1 MSAKYIEIELMISF
15 NELNFPDSFSNPALP
30 GDPFEIGELCK
41 ELNIHM
47 DFVNV
52 DEIYENTYE
61 DSGET
66 LVFYSNT
73 SRELFLYINL
83 FRDKYDQLNMVTL
96 GVRAK
101 IENSS
106 KVKNIM
112 ENLYYRS
119 STVCNYKIKF
129 V

>member
-1 MSAKYIEIELMISF
+1 MSATYVEIELMISF
-15 NELNFPDSFSNPALP
+15 NELNFPDYFSDPESP
-30 GDPFEIGELCK
+30 GDPFEIGMLC
-41 ELNIHM
+41 LYLDIDM
-47 DFVNV
+47 DFAGV
-52 DEIYENTYE
+52 DEVYENTYE

-73 SRELFLYINL
+73 SREVFIYLDL
-83 FRDKYDQLNMVTL
+83 FRDKHDQLNMVTL

-101 IENSS
+101 IENNS
-106 KVKNIM
+106 KVKNII

-119 STVCNYKIKF
+119 STVCNYKIRF